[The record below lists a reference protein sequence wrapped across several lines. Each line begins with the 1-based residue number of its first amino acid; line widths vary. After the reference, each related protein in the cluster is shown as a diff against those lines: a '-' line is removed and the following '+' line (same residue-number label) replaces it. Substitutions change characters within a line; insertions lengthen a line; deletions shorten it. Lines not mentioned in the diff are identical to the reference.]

1 MNVDVSN
8 NSSYASKIGE
18 VLKNFQISDGRFI
31 QVVPRRDGEEWR
43 KFFIFKDFSDL
54 RPVDPDLI
62 AVEIALDISW
72 FLSQNEVSTDQVYV
86 SNVLSVITMLEDKTV
101 RIAYDIRVS

>member
-8 NSSYASKIGE
+8 DSYTCKIAD
-18 VLKNFQISDGRFI
+18 VLKNFQVSDGRSI
-31 QVVPRRDGEEWR
+31 QVVPRRDGEWK

-62 AVEIALDISW
+62 AVEIAMDISW
-72 FLSQNEVSTDQVYV
+72 FLSQNEVSTDQIYV
-86 SNVLSVITMLEDKTV
+86 SNVLSVINMVEDRTI